1 MSASKVARTGTTK
14 VASGGIRPQSFAR
27 GERIRKKLDLNQHEF
42 AGFLGIDAR
51 TYSRRAAEEQ
61 LKSGESLQVEML
73 YEVLEEATRV
83 FREAELA
90 RKWLHSPI
98 IGLGNQRP
106 IDHLNSI
113 EGYERVKDTL
123 GKIEYGMY

>member
-1 MSASKVARTGTTK
+1 MQITK
-14 VASGGIRPQSFAR
+14 VKLKPSQDDGGGIQPQPFER
-27 GERIRKKLDLNQHEF
+27 GESIRKKLGFNQQEF
-42 AGFLGIDAR
+42 ARFLGIDAR

-61 LKSGESLQVEML
+61 LKSGESVQVEML
-73 YEVLEEATRV
+73 DEVLQEATRV
-83 FREAELA
+83 FRDDVLA
-90 RKWLHSPI
+90 RKWLHSSI
-98 IGLGNQRP
+98 IGLDNKRP